1 MALPITELATVTPQ
15 PMEPFW
21 TVAESDRTIT
31 QAIYK
36 YTATQQTWRRWF
48 PWDNKGKG
56 GKRVLPYTLVDE
68 KWENEAGDDPWPL
81 FTPVPIEG
89 FEDKWILETE
99 GEKCALILVEH
110 GFAAI
115 SQPGCKHSP
124 ELIADRY
131 DALYGKVRG
140 VIYLADNDLEGTRKA
155 HRCRDAAAS
164 VELDFIHV
172 DMAVVFEDLPLKGS
186 IDDVPDVPA
195 AVQKIVDSL
204 PSQLPAQ
211 VDYDDEPEPVI
222 PGDPEEST
230 AQADLPQG
238 NGRDAFTLERLVPG
252 QLGSS
257 LKFLSK
263 PLMTDDLTTTLFYL
277 AAMSGLLKIGSNVQA
292 TIDWIVAAAMWVIC
306 VAKTGVGKTPIFK
319 ELCFLPMAKI
329 AQQDAAEYKSEA
341 AHYKAQRPKERS
353 PVEPRQYFPHVQK
366 FSAAAMD
373 RQLQWHEEA
382 KRGLLILVNELE
394 GLFQSI
400 DADGRSGSGEAST
413 QLLDMFNNVG
423 SNTLRASTDN
433 RTWQTS
439 HIAVVGFTQPSK
451 LRKRIGGEDD
461 DGRWAR
467 FLNLL
472 LPRGIMRCTRGK
484 ISPEA
489 EAEIKRHRKVLADF
503 AEAVFKLPVKTYKL
517 AYEAQDRFCDWA
529 EGYRLKADLD
539 ATDPVLAAFYNK
551 VGDHALRLI
560 GMLHLAQE
568 FDLDAARAGKWR
580 PSDTIA
586 VAVIELAL
594 EIMDLIVK
602 ETEAFHADDSDLVDQ
617 LIAKVKASPAIDW
630 KWSAI
635 KGSCNQAIRKGGFE
649 LWKTAVFQMR
659 ESGIGEVTK
668 SKPLTFRRHTD
679 VDGHRKMS
687 A

>member
-1 MALPITELATVTPQ
+1 
-15 PMEPFW
+15 
-21 TVAESDRTIT
+21 
-31 QAIYK
+31 
-36 YTATQQTWRRWF
+36 
-48 PWDNKGKG
+48 
-56 GKRVLPYTLVDE
+56 
-68 KWENEAGDDPWPL
+68 
-81 FTPVPIEG
+81 
-89 FEDKWILETE
+89 
-99 GEKCALILVEH
+99 
-110 GFAAI
+110 
-115 SQPGCKHSP
+115 
-124 ELIADRY
+124 
-131 DALYGKVRG
+131 
-140 VIYLADNDLEGTRKA
+140 
-155 HRCRDAAAS
+155 
-164 VELDFIHV
+164 
-172 DMAVVFEDLPLKGS
+172 
-186 IDDVPDVPA
+186 
-195 AVQKIVDSL
+195 
-204 PSQLPAQ
+204 
-211 VDYDDEPEPVI
+211 
-222 PGDPEEST
+222 
-230 AQADLPQG
+230 
-238 NGRDAFTLERLVPG
+238 
-252 QLGSS
+252 
-257 LKFLSK
+257 
-263 PLMTDDLTTTLFYL
+263 MTDDLTTTLFYL

-319 ELCFLPMAKI
+319 ELCFLPIAKI
-329 AQQDAAEYKSEA
+329 AQQDADEYKSEA
-341 AHYKAQRPKERS
+341 AHYKAQGAKERS

-373 RQLQWHEEA
+373 RQLQWHEEVG
-382 KRGLLILVNELE
+382 RGLLILVNELE

-423 SNTLRASTDN
+423 SNTLRASTEN

-503 AEAVFKLPVKTYKL
+503 AGAVFTLPVKTYKL

-586 VAVIELAL
+586 VAVIELVM

-602 ETEAFHADDSDLVDQ
+602 ETEAFHADDSDLVDK

-630 KWSAI
+630 TWSGI

-668 SKPLTFRRHTD
+668 PKPLTFRRHTD

-687 A
+687 D